1 MFRSDYAEERFIE
14 AFARIAQALEKLT
27 THSLTATPTEQSK
40 TFDDVRRLSCA
51 GQKIEAIKLF
61 RELTGASLKDAKN
74 QVEAIKEFYSRFDRF

>member
-1 MFRSDYAEERFIE
+1 MFKSQFSEDKFVD
-14 AFARIAQALEKLT
+14 AFVRIAESLEKLVGRSPVPVPAT
-27 THSLTATPTEQSK
+27 TK

-51 GQKIEAIKLF
+51 DQKIEAIKLF